1 MTVHHLALGV
11 HDLEAQA
18 DFYCRVM
25 ELPVVQWH
33 LDDSGAKRSVWLALG
48 DGGFLALEKVGRP
61 PRVEEAWHDDATG
74 YFLLALRIGAD
85 ARERWEARLLEHGIT
100 IHHRTRWTLYF
111 RDPEG
116 NRVALSHHPEG
127 VEAR

>member
-1 MTVHHLALGV
+1 VTVHHLAVGV

-18 DFYCRVM
+18 DFYCRVL

-33 LDDSGAKRSVWLALG
+33 LDDGGAKRSVWLGLG
-48 DGGFLALEKVGRP
+48 EGGFLALEKVGRR
-61 PRVEEAWHDDATG
+61 PRSEEAWHDDSTG
-74 YFLLALRIGAD
+74 YFVLALRIGAGE
-85 ARERWEARLLEHGIT
+85 RERWQARLAEHGISV
-100 IHHRTRWTLYF
+100 HHQTRWTLYF

-127 VEAR
+127 